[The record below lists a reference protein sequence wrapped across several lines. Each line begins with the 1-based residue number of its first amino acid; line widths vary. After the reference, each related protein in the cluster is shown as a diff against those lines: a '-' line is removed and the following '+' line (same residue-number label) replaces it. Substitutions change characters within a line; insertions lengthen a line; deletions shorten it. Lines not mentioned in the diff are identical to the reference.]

1 MSEAPSPA
9 PNLPDT
15 HLRQEAIIA
24 IQAGTNG
31 ISAAITFAF
40 FFLASNPEVYA
51 KLKTEIKD
59 FFPDSDG
66 SETIDGKAVEKLPYL
81 NAVAEES
88 MRLGAPL
95 GSFPRITPKGGAHI
109 AGQFIPEGTIV
120 GVPAWAQMI
129 SEENFYP
136 HPESFIPPRWLPGG
150 LGPGSRCNKNA
161 VMTFSHGALGYPFTN
176 PVSVLI
182 RMSSSGP
189 FGCMGKQ
196 FAHLEMRLVLA
207 KTLLRYDFEFAPGF
221 DSAKFLAGVKNMR
234 VTSFGYP
241 LRLQIVS

>member
-1 MSEAPSPA
+1 MMTYLLSEEASSAPKLSDA
-9 PNLPDT
+9 

-40 FFLASNPEVYA
+40 FFLVSRPEIYD
-51 KLKTEIKD
+51 KLKAELKE
-59 FFPDSDG
+59 FFPDLDG
-66 SETIDGKAVEKLPYL
+66 SEVLDGKTVGKLPYL

-88 MRLGAPL
+88 LRLGAPL
-95 GSFPRITPKGGAHI
+95 GSFPRVAPKGGAYI

-136 HPESFIPPRWLPGG
+136 HPESFIPERWLPGG
-150 LGPGSRCNKNA
+150 LGPGSRCNRNA
-161 VMTFSHGALGYPFTN
+161 IMTFSH
-176 PVSVLI
+176 
-182 RMSSSGP
+182 GP

-207 KTLLRYDFEFAPGF
+207 KTLLRYDLKFPLGFEP
-221 DSAKFLAGVKNMR
+221 DRFLAGVKNMR

-241 LRLQIVS
+241 LRLRVIS